1 VTSASDHGSV
11 ERSAARTVA
20 IPSTGSSANA
30 TVRGPTCPTPTAGAS
45 AIRRALPTAEQCEGH
60 GTLEARRAAFGA
72 LTDALVEELQ
82 FTPQPEVL
90 AACRTEAL
98 MEAQLLAAG
107 SVVTPEQEL
116 DASSEDDSVRYLN
129 CEIVAVYW

>member
-1 VTSASDHGSV
+1 MSAHDL
-11 ERSAARTVA
+11 AAR
-20 IPSTGSSANA
+20 G
-30 TVRGPTCPTPTAGAS
+30 
-45 AIRRALPTAEQCEGH
+45 LPTTEQCEGH
-60 GTLEARRAAFGA
+60 STLEARRAAFGA

-98 MEAQLLAAG
+98 IEAQLLAAG
-107 SVVTPEQEL
+107 SVATPEQQV
-116 DASSEDDSVRYLN
+116 DAPSEDDSVRYLD